1 MRPDRLGQW
10 VAGKPPFDFLCLPRA
25 AVRAARECI
34 LPLVSL
40 LQARNPAHAH
50 GILTVY
56 FEGNRIALRFAT
68 IVGRG
73 TGVTAGVK
81 PSNTLQHQRPSRDD
95 DTGGDVLRDR

>member
-1 MRPDRLGQW
+1 MRRDRLGQC
-10 VAGKPPFDFLCLPRA
+10 VARKPPFDFLCVSRA
-25 AVRAARECI
+25 VRECI

-40 LQARNPAHAH
+40 LQARNPAQAH

-81 PSNTLQHQRPSRDD
+81 PSNTLQHQRPRRDD